1 MPTDVKAMV
10 SAVVILVAL
19 GLVYWSGS
27 PVASDKMV
35 LLIAVF
41 FVVAMWIFP
50 EAGAKKG
57 AARKD

>member
-1 MPTDVKAMV
+1 MPTDVKAIV

-27 PVASDKMV
+27 PVSSDKMV
-35 LLIAVF
+35 LFIAVF

-50 EAGAKKG
+50 EAGGKKGMAKKP
-57 AARKD
+57 

>member
-1 MPTDVKAMV
+1 MPTDVKAIV

-19 GLVYWSGS
+19 GLVYWAGS
-27 PVASDKMV
+27 PVHADTFV

-57 AARKD
+57 AAKRS